1 MGDSP
6 QLSRRERQIMDVI
19 YGRGSAS
26 ANDVLL
32 DMADP
37 PSRVSV
43 RTLLRILEDKGHLVH
58 KVRGREFIYEP
69 IRPRKRE
76 GQSALRR
83 VLTTFFDGSLTK
95 AVTAHISDPAVELS
109 GEDLNRLEQLVKAA
123 RKREEDRQ

>member
-19 YGRGSAS
+19 YARGAATAS
-26 ANDVLL
+26 DVLQDL
-32 DMADP
+32 ADP

-43 RTLLRILEDKGHLVH
+43 RTLLRILEEKGHLAH
-58 KVRGREFIYEP
+58 KVRGREFVYEP
-69 IRPRKRE
+69 TRPRKRE

-95 AVTAHISDPAVELS
+95 AVTAHMSDPAAELS
-109 GEDLNRLEQLVKAA
+109 GEDLKRLEQLVKEA